1 MDEQMP
7 ETQPGD
13 LPEKPY
19 LPFFAMAQGKTDYTV
34 EALNINGMLTLC
46 ATEEAVYVTKQQAM
60 AFFGLI
66 DPAAL
71 SQPAAADKE
80 MLEALQVT
88 AGNIRSLGLAGAI
101 PEPYKIWLSVV
112 EDAIV
117 KAAP

>member
-1 MDEQMP
+1 MDEQMR
-7 ETQPGD
+7 
-13 LPEKPY
+13 EKFEAWFSDGGKWPQAIERSRDGY
-19 LPFFAMAQGKTDYTV
+19 KLITAQNGW
-34 EALNINGMLTLC
+34 EAW
-46 ATEEAVYVTKQQAM
+46 QACT
-60 AFFGLI
+60 
-66 DPAAL
+66 AAL